1 MPQDDSPE
9 TRELR
14 RQMREGRTPLIE
26 TIRAAYQPYLLA
38 RKGWERKNSELR
50 EQVGLL
56 SSEFSTKGK
65 QLRESSRKSADS
77 GAGMVDLYRDLSRQ
91 AKAVSSLIDKELPNL
106 IKLYEPVGELYAR
119 YQEAMNAYK
128 AYMATWAGRLPESDL
143 NGRAL
148 ELALQEIERS
158 LR

>member
-1 MPQDDSPE
+1 MPQDQE
-9 TRELR
+9 TLGKELR
-14 RQMREGRTPLIE
+14 RQMREGRTPLIQAV
-26 TIRAAYQPYLLA
+26 RDAYQPYLLA

-56 SSEFSTKGK
+56 SSEFTTKGK
-65 QLRESSRKSADS
+65 QLRESSRKSTDS
-77 GAGMVDLYRDLSRQ
+77 GEGMVELYKDLSKQ
-91 AKAVSSLIDKELPNL
+91 AKAVSKLIDTELPNL
-106 IKLYEPVGELYAR
+106 VKLYEPVGELYAK
-119 YQEAMNAYK
+119 YQEAMSAYE
-128 AYMATWAGRLPESDL
+128 AYMAQWMGRLPDSDL

>member
-1 MPQDDSPE
+1 MPQDQE
-9 TRELR
+9 TLEKELR
-14 RQMREGRTPLIE
+14 RQMREGRTPLVQAV
-26 TIRAAYQPYLLA
+26 RDAYQPYLLT

-65 QLRESSRKSADS
+65 LLRESSRKSTDS
-77 GAGMVDLYRDLSRQ
+77 GEGMVDLYKELGKQ
-91 AKAVSSLIDKELPNL
+91 AKAVSTLIDKELPSL
-106 IKLYEPVGELYAR
+106 VKLYEPVGELFAV
-119 YQEAMNAYK
+119 YQQAMDAYN
-128 AYMATWAGRLPESDL
+128 AYMAQWVGRLPESDL

-148 ELALQEIERS
+148 ELALTEIDRS